1 MLSTHVSLLDYLTTT
16 TFLSASNIF
25 YMREALQ
32 QENERNNYDHSTSRQ
47 QGYNGVMTKG
57 EGSVFFGTKQL
68 DDERDH
74 YMLRCSGGAAERAF
88 YVLPDNK
95 DTGIRCTR
103 IDLQITI
110 PIEADWDYSA
120 RRLRDSLESAKF
132 RRRGSRPG
140 LTLLENADGL
150 DTIYIGSRASG
161 RLIRIYVKPTDYE
174 SCLRLEVEF
183 KGDLA
188 QAAYHALKCGKKVSE
203 ILASELN
210 AWSGVN
216 SLSWQRL
223 VVAVG
228 DDIHN
233 LSVVGAIDDFKTN
246 HGFLINTVDAYIRRL
261 LAEDD
266 MRAEVKSFLD
276 AWQSHFR
283 HLEQN

>member
-1 MLSTHVSLLDYLTTT
+1 MLDTHVSLLDYLTITSFENT
-16 TFLSASNIF
+16 SNLF
-25 YMREALQ
+25 YMREAFQ

-47 QGYNGVMTKG
+47 QGYKGVMTKG
-57 EGSVFFGTKQL
+57 AGAGSVFFGTIQL

-110 PIEADWDYSA
+110 PIDWDYSA
-120 RRLRDSLESAKF
+120 RRLRDSIESAKCL
-132 RRRGSRPG
+132 RQGPRPG

-150 DTIYIGSRASG
+150 DTIYIGSRSSG
-161 RLIRIYVKPTDYE
+161 RLIRIYVKPTDHE

-228 DDIHN
+228 DDVHN

-266 MRAEVKSFLD
+266 MRAEVKPFLD
-276 AWQSHFR
+276 AWLAHFR

>member
-103 IDLQITI
+103 IDL
-110 PIEADWDYSA
+110 
-120 RRLRDSLESAKF
+120 
-132 RRRGSRPG
+132 
-140 LTLLENADGL
+140 
-150 DTIYIGSRASG
+150 
-161 RLIRIYVKPTDYE
+161 
-174 SCLRLEVEF
+174 
-183 KGDLA
+183 
-188 QAAYHALKCGKKVSE
+188 
-203 ILASELN
+203 
-210 AWSGVN
+210 
-216 SLSWQRL
+216 
-223 VVAVG
+223 
-228 DDIHN
+228 
-233 LSVVGAIDDFKTN
+233 
-246 HGFLINTVDAYIRRL
+246 
-261 LAEDD
+261 
-266 MRAEVKSFLD
+266 
-276 AWQSHFR
+276 
-283 HLEQN
+283 